1 MTKPILELKDV
12 KTTVKTADGEIVPIL
27 KGIDL
32 KIKAG
37 DFITI
42 IGTNGAGKSTLLN
55 TIAGSLRPDSGFLLH
70 NGLLSAAILKPTP
83 GRFFMPALILPKQPK
98 NSALLF

>member
-55 TIAGSLRPDSGFLLH
+55 TIAGSLRPIVVFFSIMDTTLL
-70 NGLLSAAILKPTP
+70 NE
-83 GRFFMPALILPKQPK
+83 
-98 NSALLF
+98 